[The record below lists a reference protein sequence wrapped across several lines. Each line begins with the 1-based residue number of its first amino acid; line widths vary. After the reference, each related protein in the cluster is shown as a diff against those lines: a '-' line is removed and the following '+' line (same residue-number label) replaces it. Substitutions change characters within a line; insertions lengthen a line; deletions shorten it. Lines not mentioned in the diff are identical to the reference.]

1 MSKDDRDLM
10 KSIIQPN
17 YMHQI
22 AQDQD
27 ASSFNLDQFKKIVN
41 YESQFVF
48 IQGYLTRMKQMT

>member
-41 YESQFVF
+41 YESQFVL
-48 IQGYLTRMKQMT
+48 IQGYLTRMK